1 MRKIYNNHVFQRS
14 TKPWQ
19 WLAIISFSV
28 ALFAS
33 LGAYLTARSWVVE
46 GRYLQAI
53 DINQIEVL
61 RLIPALEDLQRQT
74 SGTHILDADFFN
86 NLKKTDRLLR
96 SMTDDVKLPSDSP
109 NEASA
114 LNSTSSLKPIPV
126 TTSPANSKTNSA
138 ALKSST
144 DEVDAI
150 EPLSDNPVLA
160 FFQKLDSKIMKLVF
174 GKPDKYA
181 QSEKE
186 EDLAVTPGLPEQKSA
201 NALNAVDVQGV
212 LVGAKTAE
220 QSIVMVLAQEKG
232 LAGLDILAKSAEVM
246 LSAKGPLE
254 LDKMSSDSP
263 VKKYAESLSDFV
275 KANAVWQKNITSASA
290 SIELQKALG
299 AVIDQKVLIEI
310 EAGKKSS
317 GKSTLGLTQAMPKVH
332 QTPWHTKL
340 PQETASSLK
349 LYANNIQT
357 VREFASDHE
366 ALRIVALKNSKGLKL
381 FDFSTAGGFLGLI
394 MLSIIGLVGAGLG
407 GAMYF
412 KNAQVGQAQ
421 AQGQKT
427 ATLANAADELL
438 GSIDLGLAKTAPI
451 KTQPVRAKSEPQLSP
466 ATKSD
471 DKKDLA
477 GTSKE
482 ELKTVV
488 NVITELSQDLRQKVV
503 AIDSRI
509 KTLSQLGN
517 KLRHS
522 VNTLKEKSAQ
532 MRAGSSDQSE
542 GSYGASSSAN
552 RNGPLE
558 QLQDAFFALKQQG
571 VRLYLAILDNHSGK
585 QLAAETEQLNLL
597 VERVETTVSKMR
609 TSLAQA
615 LEQVADAQAAAPQ
628 VSPEVIELL
637 NMDAKQVMRDLDLWQ
652 EEFDELGRA
661 FGDLKREIKA

>member
-19 WLAIISFSV
+19 WLAIISFSI

-86 NLKKTDRLLR
+86 NLKKADRLLR

-109 NEASA
+109 NEASP
-114 LNSTSSLKPIPV
+114 LNSTSSQKPIPV
-126 TTSPANSKTNSA
+126 TASPANSKTNSA

-366 ALRIVALKNSKGLKL
+366 ALRIVALKNSKGLQL

-438 GSIDLGLAKTAPI
+438 GSIDLCLAKSAPI

>member
-86 NLKKTDRLLR
+86 NLKKADRLLR

-109 NEASA
+109 NEASP
-114 LNSTSSLKPIPV
+114 LNSTSSQKPIPV
-126 TTSPANSKTNSA
+126 TASPANSKTNSA
-138 ALKSST
+138 ALKSSAN
-144 DEVDAI
+144 EVDAI

-366 ALRIVALKNSKGLKL
+366 ALRIVALKNSKGLQL

-438 GSIDLGLAKTAPI
+438 GSIDLGLAKSAPI
-451 KTQPVRAKSEPQLSP
+451 KTQPVRAKSEPQLSAVLKLELVIDVTVIRAP
-466 ATKSD
+466 AVD
-471 DKKDLA
+471 A
-477 GTSKE
+477 
-482 ELKTVV
+482 V
-488 NVITELSQDLRQKVV
+488 KVT
-503 AIDSRI
+503 A
-509 KTLSQLGN
+509 
-517 KLRHS
+517 
-522 VNTLKEKSAQ
+522 
-532 MRAGSSDQSE
+532 
-542 GSYGASSSAN
+542 
-552 RNGPLE
+552 
-558 QLQDAFFALKQQG
+558 
-571 VRLYLAILDNHSGK
+571 
-585 QLAAETEQLNLL
+585 
-597 VERVETTVSKMR
+597 
-609 TSLAQA
+609 
-615 LEQVADAQAAAPQ
+615 
-628 VSPEVIELL
+628 
-637 NMDAKQVMRDLDLWQ
+637 
-652 EEFDELGRA
+652 
-661 FGDLKREIKA
+661 